1 MINWDEE
8 LEKIFADPLLADVT
22 APKKKVT
29 SSDRLI
35 AGFQRIVDF
44 VETHNRQPQNVDDRE
59 ERMFYNQ
66 LKGILND
73 PKKKE
78 RCKPYDTVGLLDEP
92 EQMSL
97 AEPEASYQ
105 VRPKTEDELLEDIF
119 NDPLLADGEA
129 TNSSLF
135 DLPDYMKQRLEERR
149 EADYIAQRVKCEDFD
164 KFEAG
169 FKEIHA
175 GLKSG
180 KYRLTK
186 FKEAHV
192 AQGRYFVE
200 DGMLVY
206 IAGLDH
212 IQKNRHG
219 KKNGR
224 TRCIYENGMESGIY
238 MQTLC
243 KNLYSTGYFVQDV
256 SQLEKDFLEK
266 EFTIQQN
273 DIETGIIYVLSS
285 LSKDP
290 AIASIPNLYKIG
302 FTTTPLE
309 ARIANAKNEPTYLC
323 ADVKTEATWRVY
335 NVKSSTFESL
345 IHKLFDSVQ
354 LQIIIDGKKPQEWFI
369 VPLPI
374 IDQAIKYIIH
384 GKPVAYDSK
393 IQQLIDLSE

>member
-1 MINWDEE
+1 
-8 LEKIFADPLLADVT
+8 
-22 APKKKVT
+22 
-29 SSDRLI
+29 
-35 AGFQRIVDF
+35 
-44 VETHNRQPQNVDDRE
+44 
-59 ERMFYNQ
+59 
-66 LKGILND
+66 
-73 PKKKE
+73 
-78 RCKPYDTVGLLDEP
+78 
-92 EQMSL
+92 
-97 AEPEASYQ
+97 
-105 VRPKTEDELLEDIF
+105 
-119 NDPLLADGEA
+119 
-129 TNSSLF
+129 
-135 DLPDYMKQRLEERR
+135 
-149 EADYIAQRVKCEDFD
+149 
-164 KFEAG
+164 
-169 FKEIHA
+169 
-175 GLKSG
+175 
-180 KYRLTK
+180 
-186 FKEAHV
+186 
-192 AQGRYFVE
+192 
-200 DGMLVY
+200 
-206 IAGLDH
+206 
-212 IQKNRHG
+212 
-219 KKNGR
+219 
-224 TRCIYENGMESGIY
+224 